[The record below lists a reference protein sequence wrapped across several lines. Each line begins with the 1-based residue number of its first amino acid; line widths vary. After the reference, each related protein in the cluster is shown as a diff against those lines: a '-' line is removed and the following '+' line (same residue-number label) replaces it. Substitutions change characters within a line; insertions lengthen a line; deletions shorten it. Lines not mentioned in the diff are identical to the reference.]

1 MVIPFDYRSGQALAM
16 HHGLEAHDTK
26 SPQKKG
32 TVVLI
37 LRIKQA
43 ETALADG
50 RLDEAFEI
58 IKSEHIRRHYR
69 GQKLISRLS
78 QAFAKRGRENFEAE
92 RLQDALADC
101 SKAEKLAGNTDEV
114 AALRSD
120 ICTQMEQKRLQD
132 QHRSLNL
139 RQAKRNIQAGW
150 ISAGEK
156 ILENAGEN
164 NSQASLVIQQA
175 NLARMQI
182 DEAISKAEQALKNGD
197 LENAIEIIQQADISD
212 NKNEKVIDMVFRI
225 KTASIDKIKADF
237 NNGRIDLARSLW
249 EKVSPIAKGTSDISE
264 LGLVLNYCQKASEN
278 LAAGNLRQAASF
290 LKKVKVICPNA
301 NWLISVTEQA
311 LKAADMMDE
320 LAASPLGLDCIVGIL
335 PTQTRAGS
343 PRHGKV
349 SHDEPTSPG
358 IPNRFSGNTQK
369 DVSLSSRFVMQIDG
383 IGSFLVLRENKV
395 TIGPV
400 SSSAQPMVGLMADP
414 NLPVASI
421 ERVEDDYFIRSSS
434 PIHVNNIAVTDKLL
448 ADGDHIALSPRCS
461 MKFHIPNPASATA
474 VLLLSGSRLGRAD
487 IREVILMDRDIL
499 IGQSRGH
506 HITAESL
513 DETITMYAQN
523 GRLLCKAREKTL
535 VNDSPINSSEGIPVD
550 KQVRIGQISFV
561 ITKIM

>member
-1 MVIPFDYRSGQALAM
+1 M
-16 HHGLEAHDTK
+16 
-26 SPQKKG
+26 
-32 TVVLI
+32 LI

-58 IKSEHIRRHYR
+58 IRSEHIRRHYR

-120 ICTQMEQKRLQD
+120 ICSRMEQKRIQD
-132 QHRSLNL
+132 QHNSLNL
-139 RQAKRNIQAGW
+139 AQAKRNIQAGW

-156 ILENAGEN
+156 ILENANEN
-164 NSQASLVIQQA
+164 NSQANVVLQQA

-182 DEAISKAEQALKNGD
+182 DEVIAKTEQALKNND
-197 LENAIEIIQQADISD
+197 LENAIDIIQQTDFAE
-212 NKNEKVIDMVFRI
+212 NKNEKVIGMVFKI
-225 KTASIDKIKADF
+225 KTEAIEKIKTDF

-249 EKVSPIAKGTSDISE
+249 EKLSPIANGTSDISE
-264 LGLVLNYCQKASEN
+264 LGLVFNYCQKASAQ
-278 LAAGNLRQAASF
+278 LAAGNPRQAAAL

-301 NWLISVTEQA
+301 SWLNSVTEQS
-311 LKAADMMDE
+311 LKTADMLDE
-320 LAASPLGLDCIVGIL
+320 LAACPLGIDYEMGIL
-335 PTQTRAGS
+335 PAQTLAGS

-349 SHDEPTSPG
+349 SYDEPTSPG
-358 IPNRFSGNTQK
+358 VPNRLSNNTEK
-369 DVSLSSRFVMQIDG
+369 DFSLSSRFVMQVDG
-383 IGSFLVLRENKV
+383 VGSFLVLRDSKV

-400 SSSAQPMVGLMADP
+400 SSSAQPLVGLMADP
-414 NLPVASI
+414 NLPAATI
-421 ERVEDDYFIRSSS
+421 ERIDDDYFIRSSS
-434 PIHVNNIAVTDKLL
+434 PIKVNDTTVTNKLL
-448 ADGDHIALSPRCS
+448 ADGDRIALSSRCS
-461 MKFHIPNPASATA
+461 MKFHIPNPASTTA
-474 VLLLSGSRLGRAD
+474 VLQLTGTRLGRAD
-487 IREVILMDRDIL
+487 IRDVILMGRDIL

-506 HITAESL
+506 HITAQSL

-523 GRLLCKAREKTL
+523 GKLLCKTREKVL
-535 VNDSPINSSEGIPVD
+535 VNDSPISSNEGIPVD

-561 ITKIM
+561 ITKI